1 MNFISVNQNLV
12 CNLPIQ
18 LCFRDQKLPFKIMLC
33 LKHEIDFEDKH
44 NPYDLWVL
52 SQNIYQRNQ

>member
-18 LCFRDQKLPFKIMLC
+18 LCFHDQKLPFKIMLC
-33 LKHEIDFEDKH
+33 LKHKIDFEDKH

-52 SQNIYQRNQ
+52 SQNINQ